1 MLKKTQIKFPKVLQ
15 EWLGHKKI
23 EEIECVISDMAGV
36 VRGKAMPLSKF
47 EKLENVYMPLS
58 IFYQTISGDYVD
70 LPIVDQWTENDM
82 VLTPDLSTAVCSP
95 WAEDV
100 TVQVICDVNDLA
112 GNPIDIVPRNVL
124 KKVINLYKQKGWNPI
139 VAPEIEFYLTKP
151 NLDPSLPVEPTLGRT
166 GRKVASRQAYS
177 MTAVDEYGRV
187 IDDIYDFAEAQ
198 GFEIDTINQEGGAG
212 QIEINLVHGDPL
224 KLADQVFYFKRMIRE
239 AAFKRD
245 CFATFMA
252 KPLENSPGNSMHIHQ
267 SILKKGKPVFVNKD
281 LKTTKYFD
289 NYLGGLQKYSKSFL
303 PLFAPNVN
311 SFKRLRGYWEEGT
324 PFNLNWGF
332 ENRTCG
338 FRVPN
343 FNSASQARIENRLC
357 GSDVNPYLA
366 IAATLTAGYLG
377 IKKKI
382 KATQE
387 TKKAAY
393 NVNVSLTESIYQSI
407 DIFSRSKEA
416 KEIFG
421 ETFVELFCSIKDL
434 EVNAYNKIITA
445 WEREYLLLNV

>member
-1 MLKKTQIKFPKVLQ
+1 
-15 EWLGHKKI
+15 
-23 EEIECVISDMAGV
+23 
-36 VRGKAMPLSKF
+36 
-47 EKLENVYMPLS
+47 
-58 IFYQTISGDYVD
+58 
-70 LPIVDQWTENDM
+70 
-82 VLTPDLSTAVCSP
+82 
-95 WAEDV
+95 
-100 TVQVICDVNDLA
+100 
-112 GNPIDIVPRNVL
+112 
-124 KKVINLYKQKGWNPI
+124 
-139 VAPEIEFYLTKP
+139 
-151 NLDPSLPVEPTLGRT
+151 
-166 GRKVASRQAYS
+166 
-177 MTAVDEYGRV
+177 
-187 IDDIYDFAEAQ
+187 
-198 GFEIDTINQEGGAG
+198 
-212 QIEINLVHGDPL
+212 
-224 KLADQVFYFKRMIRE
+224 
-239 AAFKRD
+239 
-245 CFATFMA
+245 
-252 KPLENSPGNSMHIHQ
+252 
-267 SILKKGKPVFVNKD
+267 
-281 LKTTKYFD
+281 
-289 NYLGGLQKYSKSFL
+289 LGGRY
-303 PLFAPNVN
+303 
-311 SFKRLRGYWEEGT
+311 T
-324 PFNLNWGF
+324 FNLNWGF

>member
-1 MLKKTQIKFPKVLQ
+1 M
-15 EWLGHKKI
+15 
-23 EEIECVISDMAGV
+23 
-36 VRGKAMPLSKF
+36 
-47 EKLENVYMPLS
+47 
-58 IFYQTISGDYVD
+58 
-70 LPIVDQWTENDM
+70 
-82 VLTPDLSTAVCSP
+82 
-95 WAEDV
+95 
-100 TVQVICDVNDLA
+100 
-112 GNPIDIVPRNVL
+112 
-124 KKVINLYKQKGWNPI
+124 
-139 VAPEIEFYLTKP
+139 
-151 NLDPSLPVEPTLGRT
+151 
-166 GRKVASRQAYS
+166 
-177 MTAVDEYGRV
+177 
-187 IDDIYDFAEAQ
+187 
-198 GFEIDTINQEGGAG
+198 
-212 QIEINLVHGDPL
+212 
-224 KLADQVFYFKRMIRE
+224 
-239 AAFKRD
+239 
-245 CFATFMA
+245 
-252 KPLENSPGNSMHIHQ
+252 
-267 SILKKGKPVFVNKD
+267 
-281 LKTTKYFD
+281 
-289 NYLGGLQKYSKSFL
+289 

-434 EVNAYNKIITA
+434 EVKIYYSSDKEDIFLGLENNKRIRFCAKNYTFKFTK
-445 WEREYLLLNV
+445 LNSPPPELFSV